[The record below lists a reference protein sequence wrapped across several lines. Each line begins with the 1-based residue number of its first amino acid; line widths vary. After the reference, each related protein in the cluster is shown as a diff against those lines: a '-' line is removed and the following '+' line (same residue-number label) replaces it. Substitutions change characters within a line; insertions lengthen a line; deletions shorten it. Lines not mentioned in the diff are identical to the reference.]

1 MSNPDYG
8 IISRVIAGEKHAYSE
23 LVDRHKDR
31 AMTLAMRMLKN
42 RQDAEEAIQDAF
54 VRAFNGLRRFEWKS
68 SFSTWFYRIVF
79 NVCSTMLAKRG
90 GNEIEISMDETELA
104 SRFVLSPENGAPDL
118 AVENAEFREI
128 IQDEINRVPPAYGA
142 ILTLFFLQELSYE
155 EIVHVTE
162 LPMGTV
168 KTRLFRARLM
178 LREAVLKRYEH
189 GQRSSQS
196 LREDPAKKERVQ

>member
-1 MSNPDYG
+1 
-8 IISRVIAGEKHAYSE
+8 
-23 LVDRHKDR
+23 
-31 AMTLAMRMLKN
+31 MTLAMRILKN

-90 GNEIEISMDETELA
+90 GNGIEISMDETELA
-104 SRFVLSPENGAPDL
+104 SRFALSPENGAPDL

-128 IQDEINRVPPAYGA
+128 IQDEINRLPPAYGA

-178 LREAVLKRYEH
+178 LREAVLKLYEH